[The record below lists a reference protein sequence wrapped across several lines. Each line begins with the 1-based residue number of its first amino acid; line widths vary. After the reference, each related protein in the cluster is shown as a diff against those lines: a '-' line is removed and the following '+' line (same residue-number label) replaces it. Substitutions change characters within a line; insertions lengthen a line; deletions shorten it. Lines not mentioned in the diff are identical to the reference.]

1 MKSTLD
7 RLLTNSFKPDK
18 LVLYKSDG
26 PLRKLKILSE
36 HWETKVK
43 EANEKCAPSE
53 AEDSSFDNPVR
64 YVPPRQNNGRFDVTR
79 EVTPRHNIERSV
91 QVPVSLHHSNLYN
104 NTSQVLPAKV
114 QVQVTGKRPNLKR
127 YARASGHG
135 ATSAR

>member
-79 EVTPRHNIERSV
+79 EFTPRHNVERTAG
-91 QVPVSLHHSNLYN
+91 VSLHHSNLYN
-104 NTSQVLPAKV
+104 NETRVLSAKV
-114 QVQVTGKRPNLKR
+114 ELTGKRPNLKR
-127 YARASGHG
+127 YARANGS
-135 ATSAR
+135 SAR